1 MRFIKIQIIAI
12 ICVGISFQS
21 CTDVIDVELNDG
33 VPSLVIEA
41 SIDWEKGTQGNQQ
54 TIKLSMSS
62 PYFESSTT
70 PVTGATVLITNTQ
83 TKDVFNFTDQENG
96 QYMVSDFLP
105 IIDHTYVLNIQV
117 NGEMYT
123 ATESFMP
130 VPEFSRIEQS
140 LEGGFDDEALEVTF
154 YFNDPKGISNY
165 YLSSFQAE
173 SDLFPQFTDFSDEFT
188 DGNEIFNFYEK
199 ETDGSEDEEFV
210 SGDKVR
216 INLYGIS
223 DQYYNYMQL
232 LLEQYN
238 SGGDPFSAIPA
249 KLKGNCI
256 NTANPSVTVFG
267 YFRLTEFV
275 EDTYV
280 FE

>member
-12 ICVGISFQS
+12 ICFGISFQS
-21 CTDVIDVELNDG
+21 CTDVIDVDLNDG
-33 VPSLVIEA
+33 SPSLVIEA
-41 SIDWEKGTQGNQQ
+41 SIDWKKGTQGNQQ

-62 PYFESSTT
+62 PYFDTNTT
-70 PVTGATVLITNTQ
+70 PVTGATVRVTNTH
-83 TKDVFNFTDQENG
+83 TKEVFNFTDQENG
-96 QYMVSDFLP
+96 QYTVSDFLP
-105 IIDHTYVLNIQV
+105 IIDHTYVLNVQV

-123 ATESFMP
+123 ATETFMP

-154 YFNDPKGISNY
+154 YFNDPEGISNY

-173 SDLFPQFTDFSDEFT
+173 SDLFPLFSDFSDEFT

-199 ETDGSEDEEFV
+199 ETGDSDDEAFV

-223 DQYYNYMQL
+223 EQYYNYMQL

-238 SGGDPFSAIPA
+238 SDGDPFSAIPA

-256 NTANPSVTVFG
+256 NSTNPSVAVFG

>member
-1 MRFIKIQIIAI
+1 MRYIKIQFIVAI
-12 ICVGISFQS
+12 CFTICLHS
-21 CTDVIDVELNDG
+21 CTDIIEVDLNDESPKLVID
-33 VPSLVIEA
+33 A
-41 SIDWEKGTQGNQQ
+41 SIDWKKGTLGNQQ

-70 PVTGATVLITNTQ
+70 PVTGAVVLVTNTR
-83 TKDVFNFTDQENG
+83 TNTVFNFTDQENG
-96 QYMVSDFLP
+96 AYTVTDFLP
-105 IIDHTYVLNIQV
+105 IINDTYVLNVEV
-117 NGEMYT
+117 NNQTYS
-123 ATESFMP
+123 ATETLMP
-130 VPEFSRIEQS
+130 VPEFNRITQS

-154 YFNDPKGISNY
+154 YFTDPAGISNY

-173 SDLFPQFTDFSDEFT
+173 SDLFPNFFDFTDEFT
-188 DGNEIFNFYEK
+188 DGNVLFNFYEK
-199 ETDGSEDEEFV
+199 ETDDEDDEAFV
-210 SGDKVR
+210 SGDKVH

-223 DQYYNYMQL
+223 KQYYNYMQL
-232 LLEQYN
+232 LLDQYN

-249 KLKGNCI
+249 QLKGNCL
-256 NTANPSVTVFG
+256 NLTTPTTTVFG

>member
-1 MRFIKIQIIAI
+1 MRFIKIQFITI
-12 ICVGISFQS
+12 ICFGISLHS
-21 CTDVIDVELNDG
+21 CTDVIDVDLIEG
-33 VPSLVIEA
+33 TSKLVIEA

-54 TIKLSMSS
+54 TIKLSMSG
-62 PYFESSTT
+62 PYFERSTN
-70 PVTGATVLITNTQ
+70 PVTGATVIVTNTQ

-96 QYMVSDFLP
+96 QYTVSDFLP
-105 IIDHTYVLNIQV
+105 IIDDTYVLNIQL
-117 NGEMYT
+117 NGETYT
-123 ATESFMP
+123 ATETFMS

-154 YFNDPKGISNY
+154 YFNDPEGISNY

-173 SDLFPQFTDFSDEFT
+173 SDLLPRFFDFSDEFT
-188 DGNEIFNFYEK
+188 DGNELFNFYEK
-199 ETDGSEDEEFV
+199 EDEDSDDEPFV

-216 INLYGIS
+216 IHLYGIS
-223 DQYYNYMQL
+223 EQYFNYMQL

-238 SGGDPFSAIPA
+238 SGGDPYSAIPA
-249 KLKGNCI
+249 QLKGNCI
-256 NTANPSVTVFG
+256 NSTNPSNTVFG

-275 EDTYV
+275 EDTFV